1 MIINLKL
8 SKIDELKLREVMKK
22 YLSKVDEAKMR
33 EVMKKQRRPFTQND
47 VKRFFLDQLNRA
59 YVS

>member
-22 YLSKVDEAKMR
+22 D
-33 EVMKKQRRPFTQND
+33 RRPFTTRDTQ
-47 VKRFFLDQLNRA
+47 RFFLDQLNRA

>member
-8 SKIDELKLREVMKK
+8 T
-22 YLSKVDEAKMR
+22 KVDEAKLLENMR
-33 EVMKKQRRPFTQND
+33 KKKMAFSQNE
-47 VKRFFLDQLNRA
+47 VKRYFYDLLNRD

>member
-8 SKIDELKLREVMKK
+8 TKVDEAKLREVM
-22 YLSKVDEAKMR
+22 R
-33 EVMKKQRRPFTQND
+33 IQRRAFSQNE
-47 VKRFFLDQLNRA
+47 VKRYFYDAINRS